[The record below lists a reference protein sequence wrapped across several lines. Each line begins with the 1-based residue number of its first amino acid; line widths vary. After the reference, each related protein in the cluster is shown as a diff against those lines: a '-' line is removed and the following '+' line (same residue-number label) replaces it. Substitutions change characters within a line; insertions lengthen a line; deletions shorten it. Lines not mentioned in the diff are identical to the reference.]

1 MFHPRQFSTH
11 VKHVGRFQPAISLIL
26 LNAEATYGLLG
37 TGVGGWGVGGDGGDG
52 GGGVGYI

>member
-37 TGVGGWGVGGDGGDG
+37 TGVGGWGVGGDGG
-52 GGGVGYI
+52 GVGYI